1 MGCMRLSFLLCAVLP
16 AALFCFA
23 GPASAG
29 VKLEKKPKMTMAER
43 KEQARQAAEARREQ
57 SKQRAEER
65 RLKNR
70 SKAEMEADEQAAQ
83 EEQAHARHAAELEEA
98 AEEERRSRIERDRA
112 ERRASQAHSAAVQER
127 FRNRKEA
134 IARFDVRKG
143 DEWTTTADGMK
154 LFRLLD
160 EAQQYV
166 RLAAEEPDEA
176 KELLEEWEDDTMIV
190 ISKGAHLTV
199 KATNADSL
207 LPSVGDIREAEEGSE
222 LAKSF
227 DSRTAASVTLKNAA
241 EERGLIRVRTRRK
254 EEFWVLY
261 RDLLEHAAAPERE
274 EATEEEEQPAEEEE
288 RDTYEYGDDLI

>member
-1 MGCMRLSFLLCAVLP
+1 MLRYLS
-16 AALFCFA
+16 LFCVCVLFC
-23 GPASAG
+23 GLSAPCG
-29 VKLEKKPKMTMAER
+29 AAVKGEKKPKMTMAER
-43 KEQARQAAEARREQ
+43 KELARQAAEERRDQ
-57 SKQRAEER
+57 AKQRAEER

-70 SKAEMEADEQAAQ
+70 SKAEKEADEKAAQ
-83 EEQAHARHAAELEEA
+83 EAEAQARHAAELEAA
-98 AEEERRSRIERDRA
+98 AEEERRSRAERERTQRRA
-112 ERRASQAHSAAVQER
+112 EQEHSAAVQER
-127 FRNRKEA
+127 FKNRKEA

-166 RLAAEEPDEA
+166 RLAAEEPEEA
-176 KELLEEWEDDTMIV
+176 KELLELWEDDTMII
-190 ISKGAHLTV
+190 ISKGAHLSV

-241 EERGLIRVRTRRK
+241 EARGLIRVRTRRK

-274 EATEEEEQPAEEEE
+274 EDPEEEEQPAEEEE
-288 RDTYEYGDDLI
+288 RDSYEYGDDLI

>member
-1 MGCMRLSFLLCAVLP
+1 
-16 AALFCFA
+16 
-23 GPASAG
+23 
-29 VKLEKKPKMTMAER
+29 MTMAER
-43 KEQARQAAEARREQ
+43 KELARQAAEERRDQ
-57 SKQRAEER
+57 AKQRAEER

-70 SKAEMEADEQAAQ
+70 SKAEKEADEQAAQ
-83 EEQAHARHAAELEEA
+83 EAEAQARHAAELEAA
-98 AEEERRSRIERDRA
+98 AEEERRSRAERDRA
-112 ERRASQAHSAAVQER
+112 ERRAEQEHSAAVQER
-127 FRNRKEA
+127 FKNRKEA

-143 DEWTTTADGMK
+143 DEWTTSADGMK

-166 RLAAEEPDEA
+166 RLAAEEPEEA
-176 KELLEEWEDDTMIV
+176 KELLELWEDDTMII
-190 ISKGAHLTV
+190 ISKGAHLSV

-241 EERGLIRVRTRRK
+241 EARGLIRVRTRRK

-274 EATEEEEQPAEEEE
+274 EEPEEEEQPAEEEE
-288 RDTYEYGDDLI
+288 RDSYEYGDDLI